1 MKAKYFL
8 IITLAL
14 CLGLMAYA
22 VVSQRISNPSLVT
35 HVAHQMASQ
44 GAPQGTMPSAAMPED
59 TGGEM
64 GRLMRM
70 VGDDPDNVE
79 KLAELGAALI
89 AQEKYREAGLFLER
103 ARKLDPKNAD
113 VLYYLGYTAHQEGD
127 PQKAAGLMEE
137 SLKQQDRAAVHFSL
151 ANIYRYY
158 IKDEERAVLHLR
170 LGLEASDCTEE
181 QRTAIDAEMGKG
193 QGIKP

>member
-35 HVAHQMASQ
+35 HA
-44 GAPQGTMPSAAMPED
+44 APHSAQQGTMPSQAMPED

-70 VGDDPDNVE
+70 VGEDPDNVE

-113 VLYYLGYTAHQEGD
+113 VLYYLGYTAHQQGD
-127 PQKAAGLMEE
+127 PEKAAGLMEE

-158 IKDEERAVLHLR
+158 IRDEKRAVSHLR
-170 LGLEASDCTEE
+170 LGLESPDCTDE
-181 QRTAIDAEMGKG
+181 QRTAIAREMEKG
-193 QGIKP
+193 QEKQP

>member
-14 CLGLMAYA
+14 CLGLMTVT

-35 HVAHQMASQ
+35 HAAHQ
-44 GAPQGTMPSAAMPED
+44 GAQQGTMPSAAMPED
-59 TGGEM
+59 NGSEM

-79 KLAELGAALI
+79 KLAELGTALV

-103 ARKLDPKNAD
+103 ARKLDPRNAD
-113 VLYYLGYTAHQEGD
+113 VLYYLGYIAHQEGD
-127 PQKAAGLMEE
+127 TPKGAGLMEE
-137 SLKQQDRAAVHFSL
+137 SLKQQDRASVHFSL
-151 ANIYRYY
+151 ANMYRYY
-158 IKDEERAVLHLR
+158 IKDEKRALLHFN
-170 LGLEASDCTEE
+170 LGLKAKDCTEE
-181 QRTAIDAEMGKG
+181 QRSTIAKELEKG
-193 QGIKP
+193 QGNQP